1 MKQLRWLNLILVFTF
16 LTACSAG
23 SNGIGFPSIFNTPTS
38 LPTPDVKIT
47 PAPDAQEPMRTYLE
61 AFRKED
67 YAAMYEMLNLASR
80 EAITAEDF
88 VARHTEALNTMSAGS
103 FDYETLST
111 LVNDPYTAQVA
122 FRIIYHTALVGDISR
137 EMVAHFNLE
146 EGQWK
151 LQWDESLILPELAD
165 GNRLAMDYQIPA
177 RGDIY
182 DASGKAI
189 VNQASA
195 VALGIIPGQMS
206 DKNSGTLINELSNL
220 CGIDPD
226 DIRDKIDASGL
237 DWYIP
242 VCEASVEEADRILAL
257 NPGGLVVTPYE
268 ARFYH
273 QGLASQ
279 AVGYT
284 QFISEENLDE
294 YRRLGYRGNER
305 VGAIGIEKWA
315 EDYLA
320 GQHGGSL
327 YVVDP
332 NTGQIVSNI
341 AASDPQPASSVYL
354 TIDSNLQY
362 YAQQA
367 LTGFRGAVVVLE
379 RDSGR
384 VLAMASSP
392 GFDANLFEP
401 TNYNNTLLTD
411 LLNDVNGNQPLVNR
425 ATQGQYP
432 LGSVFKVVT
441 FSAALESGLF
451 LPETTLDC
459 QYDWNGLTDQVR
471 HDWTWDHCQDAIR
484 AGEFCNTSS
493 TTPSGLLTLPEGL
506 MRSCNPWFWQIGL
519 DLYNFDRGSDI
530 ANMARAFGFGAPT
543 GIEQVTETPGQI
555 IDPPGLVQAVNQAIG
570 QGDVLVTPLQTAVM
584 IAAIGNGGTLYR
596 PQLIEKI
603 QPIEGSPTV
612 VFKPE
617 ARGTLPL
624 RADNLKVLQDA
635 LVSVVQNPRG
645 TANFRLR
652 GMELPAAG
660 KTGTAESGSATGKP
674 HAWFAGY
681 TDCANK
687 ADEYPVCSDKA
698 DIAVAVIV
706 ENIGDGSEYGGPIF
720 RRMIQVHY
728 FGTPQS
734 LFWWEKSYGVPKT
747 PTPIGGIPTK
757 TPKP

>member
-1 MKQLRWLNLILVFTF
+1 
-16 LTACSAG
+16 
-23 SNGIGFPSIFNTPTS
+23 
-38 LPTPDVKIT
+38 VKIT
-47 PAPDAQEPMRTYLE
+47 SAPDAQEPMRVYLE
-61 AFRKED
+61 AFKSDNYE
-67 YAAMYEMLNLASR
+67 AMYEMLTQASR
-80 EAITAEDF
+80 NTISAEDF
-88 VARHTEALNTMSAGS
+88 SKRHSDALNTMSAGS
-103 FDYETLST
+103 FDYETLSA
-111 LVNDPYTAQVA
+111 LVNNPYTAQVA
-122 FRIIYHTALVGDISR
+122 FRIVYHTALVGDISR
-137 EMVAHFNLE
+137 DMVARFNLE
-146 EGQWK
+146 DGEWK
-151 LQWDESLILPELAD
+151 LQWDESLILPELA
-165 GNRLAMDYQIPA
+165 GGMRLAMDYQIPA

-182 DASGKAI
+182 DADGKAI

-206 DKNSGTLINELSNL
+206 DKNSGTLINELSQL
-220 CGIDPD
+220 CLIDPEEL
-226 DIRDKIDASGL
+226 RDKIASSGL

-242 VCEASVEEADRILAL
+242 VCEASVEEAERILAL

-279 AVGYT
+279 VVGYT

-294 YRRLGYRGNER
+294 YRRLGYRGDER
-305 VGAIGIEKWA
+305 VGAAGIEKWA

-320 GQHGGSL
+320 GKHGGSL

-332 NTGQIVSNI
+332 NSGQIVSRI
-341 AASDPQPASSVYL
+341 SESAPQPASSIYL
-354 TIDSNLQY
+354 TIDRDLQF

-379 RDSGR
+379 RDTGR
-384 VLAMASSP
+384 VLAMAASP

-401 TNYNNTLLTD
+401 TNYNNTLLTE
-411 LLNDVNGNQPLVNR
+411 LINDAEQPLVNR

-432 LGSVFKVVT
+432 LGSVFKIIT

-459 QYDWNGLTDQVR
+459 QYEWTGLPDRVLY
-471 HDWTWDHCQDAIR
+471 DWTWEKCQER
-484 AGEFCNTSS
+484 VQAGEFCDTRS
-493 TTPSGLLTLPEGL
+493 TTPSGLLTLPEGI
-506 MRSCNPWFWQIGL
+506 MRSCNPWFYQIGL

-543 GIEQVTETPGQI
+543 GIEQVSEAPGQI
-555 IDPPGLVQAVNQAIG
+555 IDPPSLLDAVNQAVG
-570 QGDVLVTPLQTAVM
+570 QGDVLVTPLQTAMM
-584 IAAIGNGGTLYR
+584 IAAVGNGGTLYR
-596 PQLIEKI
+596 PQLVESI
-603 QPIEGSPTV
+603 QPVEGEPTV

-624 RADNLKVLQDA
+624 RPDNLEVLQEA
-635 LVSVVQNPRG
+635 LISVVDDPRG

-652 GMELPAAG
+652 GMDFPAAG
-660 KTGTAESGSATGKP
+660 KTGTAESGSAIGKP

-681 TDCANK
+681 TYCGDLD
-687 ADEYPVCSDKA
+687 DELPVCENKP

-706 ENIGDGSEYGGPIF
+706 ENIGDGSEYGAPIF

-734 LFWWEKSYGVPKT
+734 LFWWEASYGVPRT

>member
-1 MKQLRWLNLILVFTF
+1 MKQLRWLNLVLVFTF

-23 SNGIGFPSIFNTPTS
+23 SNGIGFPSIFNTPTP
-38 LPTPDVKIT
+38 LPTPAMEIT
-47 PAPDAQEPMRTYLE
+47 PAPDAQEPMRAYLE
-61 AFRKED
+61 AFKTED
-67 YAAMYEMLNLASR
+67 YAVMYEVLNQVSR

-88 VARHTEALNTMSAGS
+88 AARYTDALNMMSAGS

-151 LQWDESLILPELAD
+151 LQWDESLILPELVG

-182 DASGKAI
+182 DANGAAI

-206 DKNSGTLINELSNL
+206 DKNSGTLINELSKL
-220 CGIDPD
+220 CSIDPD

-242 VCEASVEEADRILAL
+242 VCEASLEEADRILAL

-279 AVGYT
+279 TVGYT

-294 YRRLGYRGNER
+294 YRRLGYRGTER

-315 EDYLA
+315 EDYIA

-341 AASDPQPASSVYL
+341 AASDPQPASSVYM
-354 TIDSNLQY
+354 TIDGNLQY

-379 RDSGR
+379 RDTGR

-411 LLNDVNGNQPLVNR
+411 LLNDVGGDQPLVNR

-432 LGSVFKVVT
+432 LGSAFKVIT

-459 QYDWNGLTDQVR
+459 QYDWNGLTDRVR
-471 HDWTWDHCQDAIR
+471 HDWTWEHCQKRIQNGD
-484 AGEFCNTSS
+484 FCDTSDS
-493 TTPSGLLTLPEGL
+493 HPSGPLTLPEGL

-530 ANMARAFGFGAPT
+530 ANMARAFGLGAPT
-543 GIEQVTETPGQI
+543 GIEQVAEAPGNI
-555 IDPPGLVQAVNQAIG
+555 TNPPGLVDAVNLAIG
-570 QGDVLVTPLQTAVM
+570 QGDMLVSPLQVAVM
-584 IAAIGNGGTLYR
+584 YAAIGNGGTLYR
-596 PQLIEKI
+596 PQLVEKI
-603 QPIEGSPTV
+603 QPVEGDPTA

-617 ARGTLPL
+617 ALGTLPL
-624 RADNLKVLQDA
+624 RSDNLELLQGA
-635 LVSVVQNPRG
+635 LWDVIHNSRG
-645 TANFRLR
+645 TANFSLR
-652 GMELPAAG
+652 GFDFPARG
-660 KTGTAESGSATGKP
+660 KTGTAESGSGEP

-681 TDCANK
+681 TDCSDYAE
-687 ADEYPVCSDKA
+687 EYPVCEGKSDLA
-698 DIAVAVIV
+698 IAVIV
-706 ENIGDGSEYGGPIF
+706 ENGGEGSEWAAPIF
-720 RRMIQVHY
+720 RRMVQVHY
-728 FGTPQS
+728 YGTPQS
-734 LFWWEKSYGVPKT
+734 LFPWEATYGVLKT

-757 TPKP
+757 TPKPSE

>member
-1 MKQLRWLNLILVFTF
+1 MKRFRWANLILILAF
-16 LTACSAG
+16 LTACSGG
-23 SNGIGFPSIFNTPTS
+23 SNGIGFPSIFNTPTP
-38 LPTPDVKIT
+38 LPTPVIRIT
-47 PAPDAQEPMRTYLE
+47 SAPDAQEPMRVYLE
-61 AFRKED
+61 AFKSED
-67 YAAMYEMLNLASR
+67 YTTMYDMLNQVSR
-80 EAITAEDF
+80 DAISLEDF
-88 VARHTEALNTMSAGS
+88 TDRHRDALNIMSAGS

-122 FRIIYHTALVGDISR
+122 YRITYHTSLVGDISR
-137 EMVAHFNLE
+137 DMVAPFNLE
-146 EGQWK
+146 NGGWK
-151 LQWDESLILPELAD
+151 LGWDTGLILPELA
-165 GNRLAMDYQIPA
+165 GGMRLAMDYQIPA

-182 DASGKAI
+182 DANGEAM
-189 VNQASA
+189 VNQTNA

-206 DKNSGTLINELSNL
+206 DKNSGTLINELSTL

-226 DIRDKIDASGL
+226 DIRDKIAASGL

-242 VCEASVEEADRILAL
+242 ICEASVEEADRILAL

-279 AVGYT
+279 VVGYT
-284 QFISEENLDE
+284 QFIPEETLDE
-294 YRRLGYRGNER
+294 YRRLGYRGDER
-305 VGAIGIEKWA
+305 VGAAGIEKWA
-315 EDYLA
+315 EEYVA

-327 YVVDP
+327 YVADP
-332 NTGQIVSNI
+332 NTGQIVSNV
-341 AASDPQPASSVYL
+341 ASSNPQPASSIYL

-379 RDSGR
+379 RDTGR
-384 VLAMASSP
+384 VLAMAASP
-392 GFDANLFEP
+392 GYDANLFEP
-401 TNYNNTLLTD
+401 TNYNNSLLTE
-411 LLNDVNGNQPLVNR
+411 LLNDANQPLVNR

-432 LGSVFKVVT
+432 LGSVFKIMT

-459 QYDWNGLTDQVR
+459 QYEWTGLPDR
-471 HDWTWDHCQDAIR
+471 ILYDWTWDHCQDAVR

-493 TTPSGLLTLPEGL
+493 TTPSGPLNLPEGL
-506 MRSCNPWFWQIGL
+506 MRSCNPFFWQIGL
-519 DLYNFDRGSDI
+519 DLYNNDRGGDI

-543 GIEQVTETPGQI
+543 GIEQVSEAPGQI
-555 IDPPGLVQAVNQAIG
+555 NDPPGLLDAVNQAVG

-584 IAAIGNGGTLYR
+584 IAAVGNGGTLYR
-596 PQLIEKI
+596 PQIIEKV
-603 QPIEGSPTV
+603 QPIEGDPTAI
-612 VFKPE
+612 FKPE

-624 RADNLKVLQDA
+624 RPDNLAVLQEA

-652 GMELPAAG
+652 GMDMPAAG
-660 KTGTAESGSATGKP
+660 KTGTAESGSVTGKP

-681 TDCANK
+681 TDCADK
-687 ADEYPVCSDKA
+687 AEDYPVCSTKP

-728 FGTPQS
+728 FDTPQS
-734 LFWWEKSYGVPKT
+734 LFWWEAGYGVPRT